1 MQGLEK
7 PHLKPKG
14 IGLDGEAVT
23 WFHRMYPRTT
33 SVDWPWPRPMDA
45 VQGPGE
51 IMFVPDGW
59 WHAVLNLDHTV
70 AVTQNYVSSA
80 GLSVFQ

>member
-1 MQGLEK
+1 MC
-7 PHLKPKG
+7 
-14 IGLDGEAVT
+14 
-23 WFHRMYPRTT
+23 
-33 SVDWPWPRPMDA
+33 VDDDDPAPGPMDA

-80 GLSVFQ
+80 RFDKVGWYTS